1 MRARRSHR
9 MQPATVPFRLWAP
22 ARFRAAVSFV
32 VAAAITPI
40 TVMIPATPAHAVAGE
55 IIVEADI
62 EDAEDGIF
70 TFEVRRI
77 GPTTGMGSATV
88 TFDSVGAP
96 DADFHA
102 ATPGVDYKE
111 PAVKTLTFA
120 ESTRDVI
127 KRVTFTGI
135 TDPNDEYDERFAM
148 RLFASNGSTIT
159 EAWGTMLDNDD
170 PPTYKVDPVTV
181 NESATTATVTATL
194 SAFSAKPVSIPYRT
208 VDDTAT
214 AGEDYTAKNGMLD
227 FTVGQATAT
236 VPVTLLPD
244 DRDEG
249 ASEKFKLDTTGTG
262 TTATNATPSLTA
274 SELTADVTITDD
286 DAPSVISIGNAPSVR
301 EGDTLRYPVTL
312 DKPSNLSVTA
322 KANTSSGTATA
333 PADYTALVDEVV
345 TIAPGATTATVQ
357 VPTVSDADPE
367 TDSVTVT
374 LSDAAN
380 ATLGTAT
387 GTGAIVDSVVSVT
400 PVETLDES
408 EHVQHFDITLANAAT
423 SSVQIGYAVAAGT
436 ASSPAD
442 FTAASDTLTFAAG
455 ETTKRIAVPIHAD
468 TVHENGGETF
478 TITLTNPGGGV
489 TGGLGPSTFTI
500 QDDDSLP
507 TLSTL
512 TTSIARPED
521 NADNTATFVAGISN
535 ASNQPITLAITN
547 DDSGGTTEGGTD
559 PGKNDYDFPATVTI
573 PAGSTTVDI
582 PVTVHGDDVYEAD
595 ETAAFSVDRAGGETD
610 VAAGARNAT
619 LVLRND
625 DALPVVTLNAPAAVA
640 EGTATVPITATVT
653 GSAEAPIPFT
663 VSAGA
668 GTSDGAAGI
677 DDFDPANLIAPD
689 DIDPGQTNLVL
700 GSVAVEADDVD
711 DDDDDFTVTLTPT
724 GLTPR
729 TKTIAITDQATDLP
743 PKVVGPGTL
752 TVAEDVGG
760 GNLTVPVELDFAV
773 AGQTATSTDK
783 TITVDYATADATAV
797 AGLDYT
803 ATSTPP
809 LSFVAPDTGNA
820 ASLTQDITV
829 PIINDTA
836 FEDDEDF
843 TVTLTSDATVDSA
856 VTTVTIQDEPDP
868 KPTFSVTA
876 DHSMAETGTATFE
889 IELSEPAS
897 ANTDFDVTVADGSA
911 TAAAGSV
918 GGDDYDLPTS
928 STVTVLKDQT
938 TALIEFAVK
947 PDDVYE
953 GDETVD
959 LTIEPAAG
967 ATNIEAGTE
976 SRTLTITD
984 GDAVPT
990 ITLNA
995 TTAAEGGSAV
1005 QIQGTPSIATEVPL
1019 TYNVSLAGDATGGN
1033 NAAEAQDF
1041 AEGALSETIPGG
1053 TAAGAPVTLQTVTF
1067 VNDTIDEYT
1076 ETIKVT
1082 ATNTS
1087 PTGPSPVSAFYRITD
1102 DPNDMTPRIRVVDP
1116 DTPLTVAENGA
1127 SVNVPFELTW
1137 DGLAGNNAAS
1147 TDLPITANFA
1157 TAPDTAVETDDY
1169 DAATGQ
1175 LSFPAGT
1182 TTDDFD
1188 VTINDDAVF
1197 EADEQF
1203 KVTLSDVTAGSGT
1216 LSPETAVTITDD
1228 DQAARPA
1235 ATVDDVAVAES
1246 GTAHIAVD
1254 LTEPAVAA
1262 VTLDVLLTPD
1272 SAVEATTG
1280 VGSNDYDPPLSATVT
1295 IPKDSAVGTIDIPIT
1310 ADDVYEGD
1318 ERFQVTIDPDDEVN
1332 VAPGTDTAWVTI
1344 TDDDAVP
1351 TLTFSDPQLS
1361 EGGTISVIATTN
1373 RAVEDAMNFNVAVT
1387 GSSANSKDPADGTG
1401 GADDLTTS
1409 LTTGQIP
1416 AGTAAGTVTFG
1427 SIALDDDTID
1437 ENTEQ
1442 IAVTFDN
1449 TTVSSAPDVTT
1460 YYTIT
1465 DDVNDKTPNIVTT
1478 NPTNVGEEA
1487 GPLLFPVDLSWSGI
1501 AGNTANATEKTI
1513 SVDYATADDT
1523 ATQPGDY
1530 TAALGT
1536 LTFTPG
1542 QTSKTV
1548 SLGITN
1554 DSAFEA
1560 SEQFKV
1566 NLSNSI
1572 GGAAISNAETAV
1584 VIIDDD
1590 TANKP
1595 TLSITPTV
1603 SVNES
1608 AGTADFTV
1616 TLSTPAVANV
1626 SLAVAVAGGTAQ
1638 DTGSGA
1644 GSNDYDQPTTPF
1656 TIAKNQ
1662 TTATVTVPINS
1673 DAVYEGDETA
1683 TVTVQPSGGET
1694 NVAATPAAGTLTITD
1709 DDAVPTLTFSDPQL
1723 SEGGTISVIATTDRA
1738 VEDDMNFA
1746 VAVAGSSANSKDPAD
1761 GTNGADDLTTSL
1773 TTGQIP
1779 AGTAAGATVT
1789 FGTIALDDDTID
1801 ENTEQ
1806 IGVTFDNTTVSS
1818 AADVTTYYTI
1828 TDDVNDKTP
1837 NIVTTDPTNVGEQ
1850 AGTVSFPVD
1859 LSWSGIAGNTANA
1872 TEKTISVNYATADDT
1887 ATQPGDYLSASGTL
1901 TFAPG
1906 DTQETAALT
1915 IVNDNTFEASEQFKV
1930 NLTGATGGAAISNAE
1945 TAVVIADDDTGNK
1958 PTLSIT
1964 PTVSVN
1970 ESAGT
1975 ADFTVTLSSPA
1986 VANISLAVAVA
1997 GGTAQDTG
2005 SGAGSNDY
2013 DQPTTPFTIAKNQ
2026 TTATVTVPINSD
2038 AVYEGDETATV
2049 TVQPSGGETN
2059 VAATPAAGTLTITD
2073 DDAVP
2078 TLTFSDPQLSE
2089 GGTITVSAVTNRS
2102 VEDDMN
2108 FAVTVAGSSAG
2119 SSDPAESGDWSTA
2132 MTTVTIPAGTTAG
2145 STVTFGTITLAADK
2159 ADEYTERIGVTLDN
2173 TTVSSAADVTTTYQI
2188 GDDPAD
2194 QPPNIVATTPSA
2206 VVESGGSIT
2215 VPVEMNWS
2223 GLSGND
2229 ADSTEKPVTVQYA
2242 TADGTATQPGD
2253 YETEYGTLTFTNA
2266 NPSRTV
2272 DVTITPDTVYE
2283 AAESFTLDFTG
2294 PTGDANLT
2302 TAQTVLAIQDDDAVN
2317 KPGYAVT
2324 TTSVAEGETAQLT
2337 VELDS
2342 PAVSDITFDVTADD
2356 VTATEPDNSAVG
2368 DDDYDLAHPTVTVL
2382 KNATT
2387 ATLDIALN
2395 NDDVYEGTETATM
2408 IVIPATGET
2417 DVKAGTETD
2426 GGEHATLSIADG
2438 DTVPAITLNTV
2449 TDGAENASID
2459 VIATPAGIAERDMT
2473 YSLTLAGAG
2482 TDPAEAG
2489 DFTDSSATATVP
2501 GGSPAGVPITL
2512 RSIPIAADLV
2522 DENTETIGVTAHNA
2536 TAATG
2541 DVSSTYAI
2549 LDAADNKSPNIVP
2562 TTPAA
2567 VNENAGTALVPV
2579 ALDFTG
2585 IPGNTA
2591 TSTEKT
2597 ITVDFE
2603 TVEGTAKASAD
2614 YSPLDD
2620 TLTFSPWNTPKVI
2633 TVPLIGDDV
2642 YELTEQFTVRLS
2654 NPSSGSTITSADTVV
2669 EIADTDTKPT
2679 FTITPSR
2686 TVTEGQS
2693 ASYTVT
2699 LGSPAADDVT
2709 LDVAIVDGTTTDG
2722 GSGAGKDD
2730 YTAPSSPLTI
2740 LKGQTTKTFSV
2751 PVTDDPAYEGQET
2764 ATVRVTL
2771 ATNETEAIGGPAD
2784 GTLTITDNDP
2794 VPTIAVTGVE
2804 GAEGAPVSVVAR
2816 PSGVAEQAMSYTLTA
2831 AGDAT
2836 SGNDAAESTDWA
2848 NNLTT
2853 ATVPAGTAANTA
2865 VDFGSIPLLADTI
2878 DEPVETVKVTAH
2890 NSTVTTPDVSAF
2902 YRITDDPMDKAP
2914 SVALGSLSV
2923 TEGTGPAEVPVT
2935 LSFGG
2940 DNAATSS
2947 ERPVSV
2953 TYQVLAGTTSPSDRG
2968 TPTSTNP
2975 LIIAAGA
2982 TSGVIRVPIVDDGEG
2997 ESDETFRVRATAVT
3011 PSDATI
3017 TTDTGTVVI
3026 VDNDGGSAPV
3036 TPTNPGTPTPTTPG
3050 TAPAFSAADVTVAE
3064 TAATA
3069 TVTVSLSAAAPA
3081 DVDLTVAAKDGTATD
3096 AVTGP
3101 GGDDYDLPATSL
3113 TIPKGARSGQ
3123 VTVPLHPDQVYEG
3136 DETAELTI
3144 ALAGGETDATGAAR
3158 QVTLTIT
3165 DDDARPA
3172 VAVQADTA
3180 AEGERVTVSATVTGV
3195 AQRDLTIAAPTV
3207 TPGGGGG
3214 DPIEEN
3220 EFDFSGDDAVVPGG
3234 TASGSTVELGTIQ
3247 FSDDTVDEDTETLSV
3262 NLNESG
3268 PAALGATGTVLK
3280 VTDDP
3285 DDVAPTV
3292 TISDED
3298 TPESASSVSLEV
3310 SLEFS
3315 GDTTGTERTI
3325 TVPWR
3330 TIAGSAKAGED
3341 FTMSSGT
3348 VTLTPPAGSATVS
3361 VPLLKDDQKET
3372 DQTFSVYL
3380 SGARP
3385 TDVTIG
3391 KPKGIVT
3398 IDDDDKAKA
3407 PTLSVPGTVTGS
3419 GRVTIAGVAS
3429 AGSTVQLLTA
3439 PGTSGGEFRV
3449 VLTTTAD
3456 KDGKFSFNP
3465 NLNGGYRLQVKA
3477 DNMTSPIRTVQV
3489 RQEPTITLTS
3499 NARGTVVATVTG
3511 DPARGGQDVKVQHL
3525 VGRKWET
3532 VATGELNKSGKYT
3545 TTEKGLRPGNQSFR
3559 AVIAASP
3566 SLGILAGTS
3575 PAKQVKVK

>member
-96 DADFHA
+96 DAGFHA

-135 TDPNDEYDERFAM
+135 ADPNDEYDERFAM

-214 AGEDYTAKNGMLD
+214 AGEDYTAKDGMLD

-236 VPVTLLPD
+236 IPVTLLPD

-249 ASEKFKLDTTGTG
+249 VSEKFKLDTTGTG

-387 GTGAIVDSVVSVT
+387 GAGAIVDSVVSVT

-423 SSVQIGYAVAAGT
+423 GSVQIGYAVAAGT

-442 FTAASDTLTFAAG
+442 FTAGSDTLTFAAG
-455 ETTKRIAVPIHAD
+455 ETTKRIAVPIHTD

-507 TLSTL
+507 TLDTL
-512 TTSIARPED
+512 TTSIDRPED
-521 NADNTATFVAGISN
+521 DADNTATFVARISN

-625 DALPVVTLNAPAAVA
+625 DALPVVTLNAPAAA
-640 EGTATVPITATVT
+640 TEGTATVPITATVT

-677 DDFDPANLIAPD
+677 DDFDPANLVAPD

-700 GSVAVEADDVD
+700 GSVAVKADDVD
-711 DDDDDFTVTLTPT
+711 DDADNFTVTLTPT
-724 GLTPR
+724 GLTPK
-729 TKTIAITDQATDLP
+729 TETIAITDQVTDLP

-752 TVAEDVGG
+752 TVAEDVAG
-760 GNLTVPVELDFAV
+760 GNLTVPVNVDFAV

-783 TITVDYATADATAV
+783 TITVNYATADDTAI
-797 AGLDYT
+797 ADLDYT

-809 LSFVAPDTGNA
+809 LSFVAPDTGDA

-843 TVTLTSDATVDSA
+843 TVTLTSDVTVDSA

-876 DHSMAETGTATFE
+876 DHPMAETGTATFE

-897 ANTDFDVTVADGSA
+897 ADTDFDVTVADGSA

-959 LTIEPAAG
+959 LTIEPAAS
-967 ATNIEAGTE
+967 ATNIEPGTE
-976 SRTLTITD
+976 NRTLTITD

-1019 TYNVSLAGDATGGN
+1019 TYNVTLTGDATGGN

-1041 AEGALSETIPGG
+1041 TEGALSETIPGG

-1067 VNDTIDEYT
+1067 ADDTIDEYT
-1076 ETIKVT
+1076 ETISVT

-1102 DPNDMTPRIRVVDP
+1102 DPNDLTPRIRVVDP
-1116 DTPLTVAENGA
+1116 NTPLTVAENGT

-1137 DGLAGNNAAS
+1137 DGLAGNDAAS

-1203 KVTLSDVTAGSGT
+1203 KVTLSDVTTGSGI

-1228 DQAARPA
+1228 DQIARPT

-1272 SAVEATTG
+1272 SAVEAIAG

-1295 IPKDSAVGTIDIPIT
+1295 IPKGSDVGTIDIPIT

-1318 ERFQVTIDPDDEVN
+1318 ERFRVTIDPDGEVN
-1332 VAPGTDTAWVTI
+1332 VAPGTDSAWVTI

-1361 EGGTISVIATTN
+1361 EGGTISVVATTN

-1387 GSSANSKDPADGTG
+1387 GSSANSKDPADGTD

-1409 LTTGQIP
+1409 LTTGLIP

-1427 SIALDDDTID
+1427 TIDLNNDTID

-1449 TTVSSAPDVTT
+1449 TTVTSAPDVTT

-1584 VIIDDD
+1584 VIADDD

-1638 DTGSGA
+1638 DA
-1644 GSNDYDQPTTPF
+1644 
-1656 TIAKNQ
+1656 
-1662 TTATVTVPINS
+1662 
-1673 DAVYEGDETA
+1673 
-1683 TVTVQPSGGET
+1683 
-1694 NVAATPAAGTLTITD
+1694 
-1709 DDAVPTLTFSDPQL
+1709 
-1723 SEGGTISVIATTDRA
+1723 
-1738 VEDDMNFA
+1738 
-1746 VAVAGSSANSKDPAD
+1746 
-1761 GTNGADDLTTSL
+1761 
-1773 TTGQIP
+1773 
-1779 AGTAAGATVT
+1779 
-1789 FGTIALDDDTID
+1789 
-1801 ENTEQ
+1801 
-1806 IGVTFDNTTVSS
+1806 
-1818 AADVTTYYTI
+1818 
-1828 TDDVNDKTP
+1828 
-1837 NIVTTDPTNVGEQ
+1837 
-1850 AGTVSFPVD
+1850 
-1859 LSWSGIAGNTANA
+1859 
-1872 TEKTISVNYATADDT
+1872 
-1887 ATQPGDYLSASGTL
+1887 
-1901 TFAPG
+1901 
-1906 DTQETAALT
+1906 
-1915 IVNDNTFEASEQFKV
+1915 
-1930 NLTGATGGAAISNAE
+1930 
-1945 TAVVIADDDTGNK
+1945 
-1958 PTLSIT
+1958 
-1964 PTVSVN
+1964 
-1970 ESAGT
+1970 
-1975 ADFTVTLSSPA
+1975 
-1986 VANISLAVAVA
+1986 
-1997 GGTAQDTG
+1997 G

-2108 FAVTVAGSSAG
+2108 FTVAVAGSSAD

-2145 STVTFGTITLAADK
+2145 STVTFGTITLASDK

-2206 VVESGGSIT
+2206 IVESGGSIT

-2242 TADGTATQPGD
+2242 TADDTATQPGD

-2266 NPSRTV
+2266 NPSKTV

-2302 TAQTVLAIQDDDAVN
+2302 TAQTILAIQDDDAAN

-2342 PAVSDITFDVTADD
+2342 PAVSDITFDVTVDD

-2395 NDDVYEGTETATM
+2395 DDDVYEGAETATM
-2408 IVIPATGET
+2408 IVIPAAGET

-2459 VIATPAGIAERDMT
+2459 VIATPGGVAERDMT

-2512 RSIPIAADLV
+2512 RSISIAADLV
-2522 DENTETIGVTAHNA
+2522 DENTETIGVTVHNA
-2536 TAATG
+2536 TATTG

-2549 LDAADNKSPNIVP
+2549 LDAAENKSPNIVP

-2614 YSPLDD
+2614 YSALDD

-2654 NPSSGSTITSADTVV
+2654 NPSGDSTVTSADTVV
-2669 EIADTDTKPT
+2669 EIADTDPEPT
-2679 FTITPSR
+2679 FEITPSR

-2693 ASYTVT
+2693 GSYTVT

-2722 GSGAGKDD
+2722 GPGAGKDD

-2771 ATNETEAIGGPAD
+2771 AANETEAIGGPAD

-2836 SGNDAAESTDWA
+2836 AGNDAAESTDWT

-2853 ATVPAGTAANTA
+2853 VTVPAGTAANTA
-2865 VDFGSIPLLADTI
+2865 VDFGSMPLLADTI

-2975 LIIAAGA
+2975 LVIAAGA

-3011 PSDATI
+3011 PADATI

-3026 VDNDGGSAPV
+3026 VDNDGGPAPV

-3136 DETAELTI
+3136 DETAQLTI

-3195 AQRDLTIAAPTV
+3195 AQRDLTIAAPAV

-3262 NLNESG
+3262 NLAQTG
-3268 PAALGATGTVLK
+3268 PAALGVSSTVLK

-3292 TISDED
+3292 TISDEG
-3298 TPESASSVSLEV
+3298 TPESAGSVSLEV

-3361 VPLLKDDQKET
+3361 VPLLRDDQKET

-3391 KPKGIVT
+3391 RPKGIVT

-3407 PTLSVPGTVTGS
+3407 PTLSAPGTVTGS
-3419 GRVTIAGVAS
+3419 GRVTIAGVAG

-3439 PGTSGGEFRV
+3439 PGTSGGEFKV

-3465 NLNGGYRLQVKA
+3465 NFNGGYRLQVRA
-3477 DNMTSPIRTVQV
+3477 DDMTSPVRTVQV

-3545 TTEKGLRPGNQSFR
+3545 TTEKGLRSGNQSFR

-3575 PAKQVKVK
+3575 PAKQVRVK